1 MASLLLL
8 TAWFLIQSIGKSKI
22 SSHNAL
28 FNIPAHALPLAGAVS
43 QSVSVI
49 VPTPTAA
56 DYDDTILM
64 PATVGGSSDGLT
76 SALPMTSQP
85 LPTPTS
91 SSIDIPPDA
100 IGSGS
105 GLVPGLYQTSKSRS
119 SPTISPSPTNT
130 APEPIP
136 TPDVII
142 KLRLNFSIGITDQ
155 ERMQIDQNLSLF
167 IQDILQLTTPPLVSQ
182 EPGNIF
188 NVLIVSSSSMNAGVA
203 SGNISAITALLAGV
217 HTNRLLRVNVS
228 QS

>member
-1 MASLLLL
+1 MAGLLLL
-8 TAWFLIQSIGKSKI
+8 TVCWLIQSIGKSKI
-22 SSHNAL
+22 SSHAYKRIL
-28 FNIPAHALPLAGAVS
+28 IPAHALPLAGAVS
-43 QSVSVI
+43 QSVS
-49 VPTPTAA
+49 PTPTTA
-56 DYDDTILM
+56 DYDDILM
-64 PATVGGSSDGLT
+64 PATVGDSSDGLT
-76 SALPMTSQP
+76 LIAVSNTPQP

-91 SSIDIPPDA
+91 SIEFITPDV

-105 GLVPGLYQTSKSRS
+105 GLVDLFSVYQTSESR

-130 APEPIP
+130 IPEPMP

-142 KLRLNFSIGITDQ
+142 KLRLNISIGITDQ

-167 IQDILQLTTPPLVSQ
+167 IKDILQLTTLPLVWE

-203 SGNISAITALLAGV
+203 SGNISAIAALLAGM
-217 HTNRLLRVNVS
+217 HTSGLLRVDVS